1 MKLVINVENINEYKN
16 VPVKAA
22 KAYGKR
28 KSNFVHSSFRR
39 KMEVSCQFQA
49 PLRLT
54 PVEKTSPQAQYSREQ
69 YTGWAERPI

>member
-1 MKLVINVENINEYKN
+1 MKLVIHVENINEDKN

-22 KAYGKR
+22 KAYRKR
-28 KSNFVHSSFRR
+28 MSNSAHSSLRR

-49 PLRLT
+49 PLRFT
-54 PVEKTSPQAQYSREQ
+54 PVGKTSPQTQYSREQ